1 MNTATISISEF
12 KTSPARIMAKVWKGD
27 RIFLRNNRRP
37 QEAIQL
43 VPVKTVY
50 VPTEELEVVMD
61 EFTREEF
68 EVFKPSLKNH
78 AQ

>member
-1 MNTATISISEF
+1 MNTATISVSEF
-12 KTSPARIMAKVWKGD
+12 KAAPARIFGRVFKGD

-50 VPTEELEVVMD
+50 VPTEEIPFIDD
-61 EFTREEF
+61 EFTQEEF
-68 EVFKPSLKNH
+68 RVFSQPSLEIH
-78 AQ
+78 P